1 MKSVKNT
8 FNQQAM
14 SAAVNSIGSITL
26 NLSEFTGEEIIS
38 IMMIIATKNRRIQ
51 EAVNHVDFDYVHS
64 IDDADDF
71 LTVDEYLEEKYGY

>member
-26 NLSEFTGEEIIS
+26 NLSEFNGEEIIS
-38 IMMIIATKNRRIQ
+38 IMMIIATKNRRNQ
-51 EAVNHVDFDYVHS
+51 EAVNHVDFDYVHG